1 MSVKVMSVLRGSAAE
16 RAGLQ
21 GGDTVISI
29 NGNNITDVLDY
40 RFYINECLLNIEY
53 ERRCERLNT
62 VIRKGEYDDIGLE
75 FETYLMDKQR
85 SCRNK
90 CIFCFIDQLPK
101 GMRESLYFKD
111 DDSRLSFLFGN
122 YITLTNL
129 TEGEVDRIIK
139 MHISPI
145 NISVHTTNPQL
156 RVKMM
161 GNRFAGESLSA
172 LYKLAAAGT
181 AINCQLVVCPG
192 YNDGAELERSLRD
205 LCGLC
210 PSVQSIAVVPLGL
223 TKHREG
229 LTELTPFDADS
240 AAKVIDTVE
249 SYGAMMLEKYGSRV
263 IFAADEFYIK
273 AGRELP
279 DAEFYEDFSQL
290 ENGVGMCALLKD
302 EVLQAVE
309 NTDGDDR
316 VRHLSIATGYAAYP
330 LISEI
335 VDIIKNKWHNLDC
348 KIYRIR
354 NDFFGDSITVAGLLT
369 GGDLLNQLQ
378 DKPLGDRLLVSDC
391 MFKADADIMLD
402 DVTISELCDRL
413 GVPVYAVPN
422 DGWQLLEAILNLEQ
436 E

>member
-1 MSVKVMSVLRGSAAE
+1 MSVKVMSVLRGSAADK
-16 RAGLQ
+16 AGLK
-21 GGDTVISI
+21 GGDIVVSV
-29 NGNNITDVLDY
+29 NGHGITDVLDY
-40 RFYINECLLNIEY
+40 RFYINERRLDIEF
-53 ERRCERLNT
+53 ERGGKRHHAA
-62 VIRKGEYDDIGLE
+62 ISKGEYDDIGLE

-129 TEGEVDRIIK
+129 TEGEVDRIIQ

-181 AINCQLVVCPG
+181 AINCQLVICPG
-192 YNDGAELERSLRD
+192 YNDGAELERSLTD

-229 LTELTPFDADS
+229 LAELTPFDADS
-240 AAKVIDTVE
+240 AARVIDTVE
-249 SYGAMMLEKYGSRV
+249 TYGEMMLEKYGSRV

-302 EVLQAVE
+302 EVLQAVLDAE
-309 NTDGDDR
+309 GDDR
-316 VRHLSIATGYAAYP
+316 VRSLSIATGYAAYP
-330 LISEI
+330 LICEI

-369 GGDLLNQLQ
+369 GGDMLAQLQ
-378 DKPLGDRLLVSDC
+378 GKPLGDRLLVSDC
-391 MFKADADIMLD
+391 MFKADADVMLD
-402 DVTISELCDRL
+402 DISIKELSSRL
-413 GVPVYAVPN
+413 GVPVVAVPN
-422 DGWQLLEAILNLEQ
+422 DGWQLLEAILTEQ